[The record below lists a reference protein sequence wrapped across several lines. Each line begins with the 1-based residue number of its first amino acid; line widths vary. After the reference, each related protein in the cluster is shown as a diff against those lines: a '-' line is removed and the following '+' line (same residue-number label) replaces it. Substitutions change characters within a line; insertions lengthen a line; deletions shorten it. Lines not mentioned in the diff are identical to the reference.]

1 MARQINIDPSAGFC
15 RGVEM
20 AITRAE
26 ELLEEGKPVY
36 SLGAMVHNNRET
48 ERLERL
54 GIIPIDHSRLPEAG
68 SAPVVFRAHGE
79 PPETYR
85 KAKEFG
91 VRVIDATC
99 PIVLKLQERIRR
111 QYESMNAGREVIVIY
126 GKKGHP
132 ETTGLIGQ
140 TGGEAILVTGVED
153 LEQVPAG
160 KQVHLYSQTT
170 MDPDGFREVEEG
182 LKNRM
187 KGSSQAPLEAHC
199 TVCHQMKR
207 RKPEL
212 KAFAERHDCLIFV
225 SGKDSS
231 NGKMLYSYAKSLNPD
246 THWISSPEEIESAWL
261 QGNHL
266 IGISGATS
274 TPVWLLEKVRSYLAR
289 LEGDDHEGEGAD

>member
-20 AITRAE
+20 AIARAE

-48 ERLERL
+48 ERLAEL
-54 GIIPIDHSRLPEAG
+54 GIITIDHSRLPEAG

-85 KAKEFG
+85 KAKELG
-91 VRVIDATC
+91 LRVIDATC

-111 QYESMNAGREVIVIY
+111 QVESMDAGREVIVIY
-126 GKKGHP
+126 GKEGHP

-182 LKNRM
+182 LKNRG
-187 KGSSQAPLEAHC
+187 KGDSQSPLKAHC

-207 RKPEL
+207 RKPAL
-212 KAFAERHDCLIFV
+212 KSFAKRHDCLLFV

-231 NGKMLYSYAKSLNPD
+231 NGKMLCAYARSLNPD
-246 THWISSPEEIESAWL
+246 THWISSPEEIEPAWL
-261 QGNHL
+261 EGKQL

-274 TPVWLLEKVRSYLAR
+274 TPMWLLEKVRSHLAGF
-289 LEGDDHEGEGAD
+289 EGDGHEGLRAD